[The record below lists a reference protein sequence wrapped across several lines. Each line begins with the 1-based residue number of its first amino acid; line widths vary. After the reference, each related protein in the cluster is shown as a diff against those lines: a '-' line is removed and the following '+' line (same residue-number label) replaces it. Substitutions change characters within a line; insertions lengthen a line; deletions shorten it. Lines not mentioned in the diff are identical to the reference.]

1 MMRRCKLR
9 EAWIVREP
17 RASARNE
24 QTPGATWL
32 ATISCRWNQFRTNF
46 EIARAVH
53 SVSYESRKPH
63 RFSRWASARRP
74 KKKRHFIAYTKHG
87 ANILGQC
94 QYPCTFARCDYDVSR
109 ERVSFKPLVW
119 WIDDCRRKS
128 KLQVSVEE
136 DKAKEWDK
144 RIMMKQ
150 IRRKDEQ
157 VKKKSHFVSWRIIWY
172 NFQWVCYK
180 IAPRRGNSRSN
191 CIYYNISCVYQYL
204 SCVSERYFNR
214 RTGKKHKHAA
224 GNVLPKFS
232 YNHISQVLSRTTCRS
247 LAQLLNPT
255 IFSSSVK
262 ILGNLFGK
270 RRTNDEVPG
279 ARLFTRHIL
288 SFGRI
293 SR

>member
-1 MMRRCKLR
+1 M
-9 EAWIVREP
+9 
-17 RASARNE
+17 
-24 QTPGATWL
+24 T
-32 ATISCRWNQFRTNF
+32 
-46 EIARAVH
+46 
-53 SVSYESRKPH
+53 
-63 RFSRWASARRP
+63 
-74 KKKRHFIAYTKHG
+74 
-87 ANILGQC
+87 
-94 QYPCTFARCDYDVSR
+94 
-109 ERVSFKPLVW
+109 
-119 WIDDCRRKS
+119 
-128 KLQVSVEE
+128 
-136 DKAKEWDK
+136 
-144 RIMMKQ
+144 KQ
-150 IRRKDEQ
+150 IRREDEQ

-172 NFQWVCYK
+172 HFQWVCYK
-180 IAPRRGNSRSN
+180 IAPRRGNSQSN

-214 RTGKKHKHAA
+214 RAGKKHKHAA

-232 YNHISQVLSRTTCRS
+232 YNHISQVLSRATWRS

-255 IFSSSVK
+255 IFSSSVN